1 MIVAEESNGSLYN
14 VNDLKNYRK
23 KVEYYL
29 NEHKDEL
36 AIFKLRNNKK
46 LTKQDVETL
55 EDILFN
61 QLGTH
66 SDYEK
71 EFGNTPVTQLV
82 RKIVG
87 LDRTAANEIFSE
99 FLNNENFNS
108 KQIHFVKLIVEYV
121 VKNGFIEDNRILME
135 DPFRSVG
142 SIIEL
147 FENNI
152 EDRTNLIKT
161 INEIKAATID
171 VS

>member
-71 EFGNTPVTQLV
+71 EFGDTPVTQLV

-87 LDRTAANEIFSE
+87 LDRAAANEIFSD

-121 VKNGFIEDNRILME
+121 IKNGFIEDNRILME
-135 DPFRSVG
+135 DPFRTVG
-142 SIIEL
+142 SITTL
-147 FENNI
+147 FKDNMDDARRI
-152 EDRTNLIKT
+152 MKI
-161 INEIKAATID
+161 INEIKLNAE
-171 VS
+171 VV